1 MMDLVP
7 VKTDN
12 STGLP
17 VYARSYNFEQ
27 WSNLVAIKFVE
38 HDERLNTHEH
48 ELQRLKDEV
57 QFLKN
62 ELKKREIKDQA
73 ETVQITL

>member
-1 MMDLVP
+1 
-7 VKTDN
+7 
-12 STGLP
+12 
-17 VYARSYNFEQ
+17 
-27 WSNLVAIKFVE
+27 LVAIKFVE

-73 ETVQITL
+73 ETVQTTL